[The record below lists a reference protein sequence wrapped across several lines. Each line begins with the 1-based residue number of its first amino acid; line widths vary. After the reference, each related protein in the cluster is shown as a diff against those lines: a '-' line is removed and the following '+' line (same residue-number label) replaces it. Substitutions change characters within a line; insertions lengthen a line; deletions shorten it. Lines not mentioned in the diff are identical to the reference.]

1 MNDTDELRNLL
12 QRYARAVDERDLDA
26 LRAVFHA
33 DATIEGFRGTQ
44 TLDEWLAAMAEPR
57 TFPSSMHC
65 IGDPLIS
72 FDGGGDGDGD
82 RATLDS
88 YAVVYQLGDA
98 AAGQGDLTLGMQYR
112 DVVERVD
119 GIWRIRHRRPTTR
132 WMR

>member
-1 MNDTDELRNLL
+1 VNDTDQLRNLL

-33 DATIEGFRGTQ
+33 DAIIEGFRGTQ
-44 TLDEWLAAMAEPR
+44 TVDEWLAAMAEPR

-65 IGDPLIS
+65 IGDPLIEL
-72 FDGGGDGDGD
+72 DGDH
-82 RATLDS
+82 ATVDA

-98 AAGQGDLTLGMQYR
+98 AAGQSDLTLGMHYR
-112 DVVERVD
+112 DTVERVH
-119 GIWRIRHRRPTTR
+119 GEWRIRHRTPTTR